1 MAYDHAYSRLAAPV
15 KPGDSLLARVL
26 RLDAILFG
34 RFDGIEIK
42 ESRQAKSSWRKSS
55 QMKVMSDDQRIGDK
69 KRASPKS
76 RSKGGNNVHRNQRQ
90 RKRRRERSDSEHD
103 I

>member
-34 RFDGIEIK
+34 RFDGIEIQ
-42 ESRQAKSSWRKSS
+42 ESRQTKDSWRKNS
-55 QMKVMSDDQRIGDK
+55 QMKVRSDDPRAVNK
-69 KRASPKS
+69 KWAAAKS
-76 RSKGGNNVHRNQRQ
+76 RSKGENNFHRNQRQ
-90 RKRRRERSDSEHD
+90 RKRRRERSDSEHE